1 MLHVSNHADDF
12 AHLVA
17 CLVRGETR
25 FDPLANNI
33 LSWEIFLGEALVHN
47 NNWRGIKLF
56 SLIERSPLP
65 HRNTGGFEV
74 IRANDPRGRRR
85 PMALRLRIFFYVE
98 VRRHVAA
105 TQWQGNNQAR

>member
-47 NNWRGIKLF
+47 NNWRGTKLF
-56 SLIERSPLP
+56 PLTERSQS
-65 HRNTGGFEV
+65 GGDLV
-74 IRANDPRGRRR
+74 GAQAGRGQAGRSSGSTGRRR
-85 PMALRLRIFFYVE
+85 PTTREPALSRP
-98 VRRHVAA
+98 
-105 TQWQGNNQAR
+105 